1 MKWALDV
8 VSCNSLN
15 ELARMKKSRQIPV
28 LAWLVGAAIAAAALS
43 SCAPQGQA
51 CSAYQQVQPVQG
63 R

>member
-1 MKWALDV
+1 
-8 VSCNSLN
+8 
-15 ELARMKKSRQIPV
+15 MKKSRQIPV

-51 CSAYQQVQPVQG
+51 CSAYQQVQPVQT

>member
-1 MKWALDV
+1 
-8 VSCNSLN
+8 
-15 ELARMKKSRQIPV
+15 MKKSRQIPV